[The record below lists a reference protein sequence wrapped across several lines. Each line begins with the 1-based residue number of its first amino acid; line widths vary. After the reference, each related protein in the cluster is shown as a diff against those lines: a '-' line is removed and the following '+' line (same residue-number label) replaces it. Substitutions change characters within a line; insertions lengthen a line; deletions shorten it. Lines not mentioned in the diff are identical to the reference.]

1 MKTSGSIGPAGDR
14 AINAAG
20 FLLPWSVLLG
30 HYAAFG
36 SMTMFRVL
44 VLVLLVM
51 AALGGR
57 AWRGQWWFLGL
68 GAAWLVLGVV
78 SCLANP
84 GASLG
89 GIVNLAVGWVLA
101 WALARLRGRRLLS
114 GLARGWQWTI
124 AASAPIARWE
134 WHTARHLPDYGG
146 GVWQHHPNTYFTPAT
161 FFVNSN
167 YYALFLTVGL
177 ALGGWLASC
186 RIRTGQRRWALAW
199 DGAVLLCGAWLLWIT
214 HSRACILG
222 MVVLAAAVFVQK
234 LPSRVAGVI
243 AVAAVLALA
252 LGAWRFG
259 ADHWQMWLS
268 VWRDH
273 TDHGS
278 ASLPVRMSLLAFG
291 LTLLQG
297 HQLLGAGPDGFA
309 RAAANQH
316 TFALH
321 GKINA
326 HNGMIEVAVDYGL
339 VVLALLVAVWIG
351 ALVTA
356 WRAGRAHRKGVRA
369 ATAGVLMGLLV
380 ASPLLACANSQF
392 IGPNVTAAW
401 LAVMLCLT
409 ALVLDDSDQLPGMVQ
424 ESAGEQQSGA
434 DRSPQHDAHCHPLNG
449 GTGRREQ
456 PRHDQGE
463 QKQ

>member
-1 MKTSGSIGPAGDR
+1 MYKR
-14 AINAAG
+14 
-20 FLLPWSVLLG
+20 
-30 HYAAFG
+30 
-36 SMTMFRVL
+36 
-44 VLVLLVM
+44 
-51 AALGGR
+51 
-57 AWRGQWWFLGL
+57 Q
-68 GAAWLVLGVV
+68 
-78 SCLANP
+78 
-84 GASLG
+84 
-89 GIVNLAVGWVLA
+89 
-101 WALARLRGRRLLS
+101 
-114 GLARGWQWTI
+114 
-124 AASAPIARWE
+124 
-134 WHTARHLPDYGG
+134 
-146 GVWQHHPNTYFTPAT
+146 
-161 FFVNSN
+161 
-167 YYALFLTVGL
+167 
-177 ALGGWLASC
+177 
-186 RIRTGQRRWALAW
+186 
-199 DGAVLLCGAWLLWIT
+199 
-214 HSRACILG
+214 
-222 MVVLAAAVFVQK
+222 
-234 LPSRVAGVI
+234 
-243 AVAAVLALA
+243 
-252 LGAWRFG
+252 
-259 ADHWQMWLS
+259 
-268 VWRDH
+268 
-273 TDHGS
+273 
-278 ASLPVRMSLLAFG
+278 LLAFG

-409 ALVLDDSDQLPGMVQ
+409 ALVLGDSDQLPGMVQ
-424 ESAGEQQSGA
+424 ESAGEQRSSA
-434 DRSPQHDAHCHPLNG
+434 DRSPQHDAHSHRLNG
-449 GTGRREQ
+449 ANGRREQ